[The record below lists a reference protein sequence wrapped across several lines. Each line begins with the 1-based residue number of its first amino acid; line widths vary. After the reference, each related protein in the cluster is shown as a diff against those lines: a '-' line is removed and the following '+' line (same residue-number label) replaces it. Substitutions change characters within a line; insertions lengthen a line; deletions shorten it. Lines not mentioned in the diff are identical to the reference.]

1 MTGVTLIG
9 GEMPDWSD
17 RGPDDRPAVGGAVL
31 AEILC
36 RIAPGSGR
44 VLVAGPHDDTL
55 IEALGTRAEVVCLVR
70 SEVDAVRLA
79 RRGVPV
85 LCGTLAKLTEADCY
99 DVVVALD
106 GLDRLCSVEGA
117 QLDWADGVQV
127 LRRVL
132 RPGGSLLLAVENE
145 LGVHRL
151 VDRSAPTS
159 AHGPGDWRPV
169 GEFDETRPGNP
180 TRLAARLSTDGLA
193 VTWVA
198 AAWPVPSEPTLLATP
213 NALRD
218 GPVGALSAAAAAAV
232 GSAYAGRPVL
242 SDPRR
247 LAAAAVR
254 GGLGAEFASSW
265 IVLAH
270 RAPRPMLEFAPP
282 PVLLGDGPVVELT
295 RDRDGGWVRT
305 VVSSLP
311 GRDDSGLTGPLPK
324 GRLLEE
330 LLLAAC
336 LRHDLRTARRLLTG
350 WALSA
355 GPGTFD
361 NVLVDG
367 DTFALLDPS
376 RAPVSPAAAVRRF
389 AETLLSGG
397 YAHPWASATD
407 LGSLAAVLGA
417 AAGLDELPPQR
428 ADSGPADE
436 LAELPPQRAGSGPAA
451 GLDDLPP
458 QRAGSGPAD
467 ELPPRPAESGPA
479 FDSLREH
486 FDSVREQE
494 EQLRRL
500 REQLADAD
508 DRATWFAAELAGRD
522 AELRRARLQI
532 KAFSGKIGYRVAK
545 LGAVGARKALRR
557 LRKDR

>member
-1 MTGVTLIG
+1 MSELTLIG

-17 RGPDDRPAVGGAVL
+17 RGADQRPPVGGAVL
-31 AEILC
+31 AEILR
-36 RIAPGSGR
+36 RIGPGSGR

-55 IEALGTRAEVVCLVR
+55 IDALGPEADVVCLVR
-70 SEVDAVRLA
+70 SEPDAARLA
-79 RRGVPV
+79 RLGVTV
-85 LCGTLAKLTEADCY
+85 RCGTLAKLTEVERY

-106 GLDRLCSVEGA
+106 GVDRLCSVEGA
-117 QLDWADGVQV
+117 QLDWAEAVQA
-127 LRRVL
+127 LKRVL

-151 VDRSAPTS
+151 VDRAAPTS
-159 AHGPGDWRPV
+159 AHGLADWRPV
-169 GEFDETRPGNP
+169 GEFDATKPGNP
-180 TRLAARLSTDGLA
+180 TRLAAQLSTDGLA

-198 AAWPVPSEPTLLATP
+198 AAWPVPSAPTLLATP
-213 NALRD
+213 NALQD
-218 GPVGALSAAAAAAV
+218 GPIGALSAAAAGAV

-254 GGLGAEFASSW
+254 GGLGAEFAASW

-270 RAPRPMLEFAPP
+270 RAPRPALTFAPP
-282 PVLLGDGPVVELT
+282 PVLLGDGPVVELVH
-295 RDRDGGWVRT
+295 DRAGGWTRKVVTT
-305 VVSSLP
+305 VP
-311 GRDDSGLTGPLPK
+311 GRDLSGLDGPLPT

-336 LRHDLRTARRLLTG
+336 LRHDLRAARRLLTG
-350 WALSA
+350 WAGQGCA
-355 GPGTFD
+355 D

-367 DTFALLDPS
+367 DKYTVLDPS
-376 RAPVSPAAAVRRF
+376 RPELSPAVAVRRF

-407 LGSLAAVLGA
+407 VPALAAVLGA
-417 AAGLDELPPQR
+417 AAGLGNAPVGDV
-428 ADSGPADE
+428 
-436 LAELPPQRAGSGPAA
+436 AA
-451 GLDDLPP
+451 GPIL
-458 QRAGSGPAD
+458 
-467 ELPPRPAESGPA
+467 
-479 FDSLREH
+479 
-486 FDSVREQE
+486 DSVREHE
-494 EQLRRL
+494 EQLQRL

-508 DRATWFAAELAGRD
+508 TRARWFEAELAGRD

-532 KAFSGKIGYRVAK
+532 KAFSGRVGYRVAK
-545 LGAVGARKALRR
+545 LGAAGARKALRR

>member
-1 MTGVTLIG
+1 
-9 GEMPDWSD
+9 
-17 RGPDDRPAVGGAVL
+17 
-31 AEILC
+31 
-36 RIAPGSGR
+36 
-44 VLVAGPHDDTL
+44 
-55 IEALGTRAEVVCLVR
+55 
-70 SEVDAVRLA
+70 
-79 RRGVPV
+79 
-85 LCGTLAKLTEADCY
+85 
-99 DVVVALD
+99 
-106 GLDRLCSVEGA
+106 
-117 QLDWADGVQV
+117 
-127 LRRVL
+127 
-132 RPGGSLLLAVENE
+132 
-145 LGVHRL
+145 
-151 VDRSAPTS
+151 
-159 AHGPGDWRPV
+159 
-169 GEFDETRPGNP
+169 
-180 TRLAARLSTDGLA
+180 
-193 VTWVA
+193 
-198 AAWPVPSEPTLLATP
+198 
-213 NALRD
+213 
-218 GPVGALSAAAAAAV
+218 
-232 GSAYAGRPVL
+232 
-242 SDPRR
+242 
-247 LAAAAVR
+247 VR

-270 RAPRPMLEFAPP
+270 RAPRPTLEFAPP

-305 VVSSLP
+305 VVSTLP

-436 LAELPPQRAGSGPAA
+436 LDE
-451 GLDDLPP
+451 LPP

-479 FDSLREH
+479 FDSPRAP
-486 FDSVREQE
+486 FDSLREQE

-508 DRATWFAAELAGRD
+508 ERATWFAAELAGRD

-532 KAFSGKIGYRVAK
+532 KAFSGKVGYRVAR
-545 LGAVGARKALRR
+545 LGAVSARKALRR
-557 LRKDR
+557 MRKDH

>member
-31 AEILC
+31 AEILR
-36 RIAPGSGR
+36 RIAPGGGR

-85 LCGTLAKLTEADCY
+85 LCGTLAKLTEADRY

-270 RAPRPMLEFAPP
+270 RAPRPTLEFAPP

-305 VVSSLP
+305 VVSTGVNTAVSAEASTTVSTRA
-311 GRDDSGLTGPLPK
+311 GRDAGGLTGPLPK

-355 GPGTFD
+355 GAGTFD

-367 DTFALLDPS
+367 HTFALLDPS

-407 LGSLAAVLGA
+407 LGSLAAVLSA
-417 AAGLDELPPQR
+417 AAGLDELPLQR
-428 ADSGPADE
+428 AS
-436 LAELPPQRAGSGPAA
+436 
-451 GLDDLPP
+451 
-458 QRAGSGPAD
+458 SGPAD

-508 DRATWFAAELAGRD
+508 ARATWFAAELAGRD